1 MDIAKRK
8 TLSRLQSII
17 AVAAVLWL
25 AVACGDD
32 APKDTIL
39 CFEVEEQVTVRGTV
53 YTDKYIECLCLEDE
67 EQKAATATKEKSM
80 DTSQTGYMSSSEAVQ
95 KARAIRHKYD
105 AMFWRHPNVHAVGI
119 GNTRDE
125 NGEKT
130 GKWGFVIHVTKKVD
144 QRTLPPEDRIP
155 GCLEG
160 VLTEIREDQPPVL
173 Q

>member
-1 MDIAKRK
+1 MAKKK
-8 TLSRLQSII
+8 TLSGLQSII

-32 APKDTIL
+32 VPKSVPL
-39 CFEVEEQVTVRGTV
+39 CFEVEKQETVRGITG
-53 YTDKYIECLCLEDE
+53 YIKYMDCVCLEDE
-67 EQKAATATKEKSM
+67 GQETRTATKGETM
-80 DTSQTGYMSSSEAVQ
+80 DTSQTGYMSSSRAVA

-105 AMFWRHPNVHAVGI
+105 AMFWRQPNVHGVSI

-130 GKWGFVIHVTKKVD
+130 GKWGFVIRVTKKVD
-144 QRTLPPEDRIP
+144 QHTLPPEDRIP

-160 VLTEIREDQPPVL
+160 VLTEIREEEPPVF